1 MRLAVA
7 RRRARVFLRAIY
19 GSRCDNSLLSSA
31 SRRGR
36 GQGETLKRHD
46 KCDKA
51 EQNRAKTSEALPRA
65 LVRFRRM
72 GSDLPHHRRLC
83 LVEKT

>member
-1 MRLAVA
+1 MRPTVA

-19 GSRCDNSLLSSA
+19 GDRRDNSLLSSA

-36 GQGETLKRHD
+36 GQGKTLKRHN

-51 EQNRAKTSEALPRA
+51 EQNRANASEALPRA
-65 LVRFRRM
+65 LIRFRRM
-72 GSDLPHHRRLC
+72 GSDLPHHRCLC